1 MEEELK
7 FGCRFG
13 GGRVG
18 EEGGE
23 ENGSR
28 LRPNRNSIDLVR
40 WCQAIHLAPS
50 VRRRVFWVRIEV
62 SAFLLGAATPSIVG
76 AGGGKKNGTAV
87 RPTAKLLINYCSRG
101 SLGHEWARAVAA
113 LQSSRSMILCHI
125 VGFGFVKTAILRTSF
140 AQSNRYLR
148 YRRQIFFSLVG
159 KIKCRVTLS
168 KIIET
173 FR

>member
-1 MEEELK
+1 M
-7 FGCRFG
+7 
-13 GGRVG
+13 
-18 EEGGE
+18 GGE

-62 SAFLLGAATPSIVG
+62 SAFLLGAATPSERE
-76 AGGGKKNGTAV
+76 GKKNGTAV

-101 SLGHEWARAVAA
+101 SLDHERARAVAA

-125 VGFGFVKTAILRTSF
+125 VEFGFVKSAILR
-140 AQSNRYLR
+140 R
-148 YRRQIFFSLVG
+148 SLT
-159 KIKCRVTLS
+159 CAM
-168 KIIET
+168 
-173 FR
+173 